1 MSRRAHAAGSE
12 RVAGRRPATPLLAVA
27 GLAALAAAGSASLM
41 LGARAIGPADALA
54 AMVNFDGSAVHV
66 AVAEVRLPRTVV
78 AIAAGAALGMAGALM
93 QALGRNDLA
102 DPFLLG
108 ISMGAALAAVG
119 GQVVLEVDSA
129 AALAALSM
137 GGAAVAGAAV
147 VALGLLGRGGLAA
160 ERLVVAGAAIS
171 AMLAALVQGL
181 LVIDRESLEVARH
194 WLAGSLTGAGWD
206 GLLATLPYLAAGVVA
221 AAVIA
226 RPLTTLGLGEDV
238 AGALGVRT
246 RPVQALTAVAIV
258 ALAGASVALAGPVAL
273 VGLAVPHAARP
284 LVGRAIGPQLAA
296 SAVLGAVLVVVSD
309 TLARIVLAPE
319 ELPVGVVTALVGAP
333 VLIAVARR
341 GRPVRA

>member
-1 MSRRAHAAGSE
+1 VSRAAAAD
-12 RVAGRRPATPLLAVA
+12 VAPRTTGRRPAGPLLVVAALMAV
-27 GLAALAAAGSASLM
+27 ALAACASLM
-41 LGARAIGPADALA
+41 LGARTIGPGEVLA
-54 AMVNFDGSAVHV
+54 ALLRFDGSPQHV

-78 AIAAGAALGMAGALM
+78 AIAVGAALGMAGALM
-93 QALGRNDLA
+93 QALGRNELA

-119 GQVVLEVDSA
+119 GQVVLGVASA
-129 AALAALSM
+129 AMLAALAMA
-137 GGAAVAGAAV
+137 GAAVACAAV

-181 LVIDRESLEVARH
+181 LVVDRESLEVARH

-206 GLLATLPYLAAGVVA
+206 GLVATLPYLGVGLLA
-221 AAVIA
+221 AAVVA

-238 AGALGVRT
+238 ASALGVRP

-273 VGLAVPHAARP
+273 VGLAVPHAARA
-284 LVGRAIGPQLAA
+284 LVGRAIGPQLVAC
-296 SAVLGAVLVVVSD
+296 AVLGAVLVVVAD
-309 TLARIVLAPE
+309 ILARVLLAPE
-319 ELPVGVVTALVGAP
+319 ELPVGVVTAVVGAP
-333 VLIAVARR
+333 VLLGVARR
-341 GRPVRA
+341 RTGRG